1 MLKNP
6 LLNRCLIGII
16 YKNEKI
22 LKKVLTKLEKSGKI
36 GKLSGRAAK
45 NTALK
50 APVKTPRKNLKKVL
64 KRY

>member
-1 MLKNP
+1 LLKNP
-6 LLNRCLIGII
+6 LLNGYLIGII

-50 APVKTPRKNLKKVL
+50 ALSKHREKI
-64 KRY
+64 